1 MDEQHQSVELKK
13 SGSSLGP
20 IALVIAVIGLLL
32 SALPI
37 INNFAFILLA
47 LSLILA
53 LIARAKSKKR
63 TLSTIAIVLSI
74 LGLVVVLASQKM
86 YGDALTEVGKKVGET
101 TDTMTGKKTDELLGK
116 SVDVS
121 LGTFDAQTDQY
132 GIVTTKLP
140 AKITN
145 KTNEKHSYSIQIEAV
160 SSDGT
165 RIVDDVIPVNDL
177 GAGQSIKYDAFRYID
192 STKLDAVKSGKF
204 KVSTVSQF

>member
-86 YGDALTEVGKKVGET
+86 YGDALTEVGR
-101 TDTMTGKKTDELLGK
+101 
-116 SVDVS
+116 
-121 LGTFDAQTDQY
+121 
-132 GIVTTKLP
+132 KL
-140 AKITN
+140 
-145 KTNEKHSYSIQIEAV
+145 
-160 SSDGT
+160 
-165 RIVDDVIPVNDL
+165 
-177 GAGQSIKYDAFRYID
+177 
-192 STKLDAVKSGKF
+192 VKPP
-204 KVSTVSQF
+204 TQ